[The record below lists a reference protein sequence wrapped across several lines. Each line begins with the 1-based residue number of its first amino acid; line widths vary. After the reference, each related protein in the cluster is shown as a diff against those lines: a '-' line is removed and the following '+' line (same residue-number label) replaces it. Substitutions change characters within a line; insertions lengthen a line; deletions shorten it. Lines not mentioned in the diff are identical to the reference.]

1 MAENWLYPKISA
13 NTPSKPLQNQAKNA
27 KPTMVNSSFAQALE
41 QATAKSVVMSAH
53 ASQRLQMRGV
63 PVTTQTMSNLNKAAE
78 QLSAKNAKESLVIMG
93 GVGYVLNVPNR
104 TVVTAMR
111 LGEQETNVITNIDS
125 ALVMPNS

>member
-13 NTPSKPLQNQAKNA
+13 NTPSKQVQHQEKVPKITSA
-27 KPTMVNSSFAQALE
+27 NSSFAQALE
-41 QATAKSVVMSAH
+41 KATQKSVVMSAH
-53 ASQRLQMRGV
+53 ASQRLQLRGV
-63 PVTTQTMSNLNKAAE
+63 TVTTQTMSNLNKAAE
-78 QLSAKNAKESLVIMG
+78 QLSAKDAKESLVIMG

-125 ALVMPNS
+125 ALVMPNG

>member
-1 MAENWLYPKISA
+1 M
-13 NTPSKPLQNQAKNA
+13 
-27 KPTMVNSSFAQALE
+27 
-41 QATAKSVVMSAH
+41 
-53 ASQRLQMRGV
+53 
-63 PVTTQTMSNLNKAAE
+63 TTQTMSNLNKAAE